1 MPDAAGWS
9 GSRVGH
15 SGTRA
20 GASRGSGLS
29 GPTSASGSIWGSS
42 ECTSPRRYRA
52 RRSRRTYSC
61 ACTASSRNGEIDVLR
76 GAELTWKLAAVA
88 ALVIATPLSAQKRPH
103 LDVMPPAQNAWADDA
118 PWVSSS
124 GLLLDAAMRD
134 LLANGFPA
142 RLHYRLERWVS
153 GRWFD
158 DLKAAV
164 EWDVVLKYDVLG
176 KKYQAVRVVDRK
188 SQSLGEYAGVD
199 DAANAVEA
207 AYKVAIPLPKKGQRG
222 YYNLLLDVETLS
234 LTDLDE
240 VQRWLR
246 GELKPAVSGKKNPG
260 TAVGRG
266 IRTLVVRLLGG
277 EKRHYEARTGTF
289 RP

>member
-1 MPDAAGWS
+1 MTGRMAVAL
-9 GSRVGH
+9 
-15 SGTRA
+15 A
-20 GASRGSGLS
+20 IGL
-29 GPTSASGSIWGSS
+29 
-42 ECTSPRRYRA
+42 
-52 RRSRRTYSC
+52 
-61 ACTASSRNGEIDVLR
+61 
-76 GAELTWKLAAVA
+76 AVA
-88 ALVIATPLSAQKRPH
+88 APAGAQKVRV
-103 LDVMPPAQNAWADDA
+103 DVLAPPQNAWADDVPA
-118 PWVSSS
+118 VSSE
-124 GLLLDAAMRD
+124 GLLSDAAMRD

-142 RLHYRLERWVS
+142 RLHYRLERWAS

-158 DLKAAV
+158 DLKAAF
-164 EWDVVLKYDVLG
+164 EWDVILKYDVLG
-176 KKYQAVRVVDRK
+176 KKYQVVRVVNRK
-188 SQSLGEYAGVD
+188 SESLGEYASVA
-199 DAANAVEA
+199 DAENAVEA
-207 AYKVAIPLPKKGQRG
+207 PYRVGISLPKKGQRG

-266 IRTLVVRLLGG
+266 LRTLVVRLLGG

>member
-1 MPDAAGWS
+1 VIGRISISAALALVLAAPVGAQ
-9 GSRVGH
+9 RVH
-15 SGTRA
+15 V
-20 GASRGSGLS
+20 
-29 GPTSASGSIWGSS
+29 
-42 ECTSPRRYRA
+42 
-52 RRSRRTYSC
+52 
-61 ACTASSRNGEIDVLR
+61 DVL
-76 GAELTWKLAAVA
+76 
-88 ALVIATPLSAQKRPH
+88 
-103 LDVMPPAQNAWADDA
+103 PPALNGWADDA
-118 PWVSSS
+118 PSVASG
-124 GLLLDAAMRD
+124 GLLADAAMRD

-158 DLKAAV
+158 DLKAAT
-164 EWDVVLKYDVLG
+164 EWDVILKYDVLG
-176 KKYQAVRVVDRK
+176 KKYQVVRVVGRT
-188 SQSLGEYAGVD
+188 SESLGEFAAVG
-199 DAANAVEA
+199 DAETAVEA
-207 AYKVAIPLPKKGQRG
+207 PFKVAIQLPRKGQRG
-222 YYNLLLDVETLS
+222 YYNLLLDVEVLS

-277 EKRHYEARTGTF
+277 EKRHYEGRTGTF